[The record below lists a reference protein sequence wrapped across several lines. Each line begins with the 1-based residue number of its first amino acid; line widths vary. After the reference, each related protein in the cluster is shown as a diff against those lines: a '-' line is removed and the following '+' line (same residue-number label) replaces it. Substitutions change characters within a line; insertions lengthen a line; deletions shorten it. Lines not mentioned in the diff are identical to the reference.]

1 MFICLSAMGEEPVA
15 GDLDDN
21 ARPGLATPL
30 PSPGTDWWWRT
41 RQEEMEHEAVV
52 RRDDVERA
60 VRTRR
65 KAIAAAAE
73 AGQLER
79 LASARHLALAASLLR
94 RDQRQRELRL
104 ISAPMEGEAMAAM
117 AVLSRAAW
125 RASRERRK
133 APRVGP
139 LLAVVAGMAMDLRM
153 RRQDLLGESS
163 NGAQALREAAAEVG
177 TLGLARAAATAAT
190 VAAKAEL
197 SRSQLAWMEAERRR
211 AAVAGRVAH
220 LAASLSQ
227 AQAMALPPPV
237 PAGGRADHKREIE
250 LEHRL
255 PHGLLRL
262 AGEADRMARSASRRW
277 LGSPSVA
284 ISWMFRLSDI
294 PFLAPIAGL
303 VEAAHVPPAGR
314 GAPGFLITA
323 AISQAVSSPVSGRV
337 MFAERFRGFGQ
348 LLIIDCGRGY
358 HVLLWGLT
366 QLDVDRGASVVA
378 GQAIGEIVAARKR
391 SIRLFVE
398 LRRRGVPVEPD
409 SWQMAREGKVRS

>member
-1 MFICLSAMGEEPVA
+1 MFICLAAIGQKLAAGE
-15 GDLDDN
+15 LDDR

-52 RRDDVERA
+52 RRDDVGRA
-60 VRTRR
+60 VRTWR
-65 KAIAAAAE
+65 KAVAAAGE

-79 LASARHLALAASLLR
+79 SASARHLALAASLLR
-94 RDQRQRELRL
+94 RDQRQHELRL
-104 ISAPMEGEAMAAM
+104 ISTLMEGEAVAAM
-117 AVLSRAAW
+117 AVLGRAAW
-125 RASRERRK
+125 RASRKRQK

-153 RRQDLLGESS
+153 RRQNLLGENS
-163 NGAQALREAAAEVG
+163 NAAQALREAAAEVG

-197 SRSQLAWMEAERRR
+197 RKSQLGWMEVERRR
-211 AAVAGRVAH
+211 VAVAGRVTH

-227 AQAMALPPPV
+227 AQAMALPPPA
-237 PAGGRADHKREIE
+237 PAGGRPDHKREIE

-262 AGEADRMARSASRRW
+262 AREAARMARSASRRW

-284 ISWMFRLSDI
+284 GSWMFWLSDI
-294 PFLAPIAGL
+294 PFLAPIAGQ
-303 VEAAHVPPAGR
+303 VEAAHVPPAGG
-314 GAPGFLITA
+314 GAPGFSITTA
-323 AISQAVSSPVSGRV
+323 VSQAVSSPVSGRV